1 MMRIIFA
8 IALLLAGSVMA
19 KPIPVILDTDV
30 GNDIDDTFA
39 IALLIRNPAFDVKL
53 ITTTD
58 GMQEYRT
65 KLVAK
70 ELTIAGR
77 TDIPIGIGAGPT
89 PGQGN
94 IAPWV
99 HDFRLRDYKGTVCSD
114 GVDALIKSV
123 KKSKQPMTVIA
134 IGPLQTLGEALRRDP
149 SIAHHARLVAMQGSV
164 FKGYGGSPKPFPEW
178 NVKLDVR
185 AAQRVLSADWQSIT
199 ITPTDTCA
207 LPQIALDQPR
217 LEKLRASPDKLDR
230 AILQAHAIWGGK
242 TDFQTTSLMY
252 DTVAIFLADPSAP
265 DLVNYKTVRIKV
277 TDDAMTIPTA
287 DGREMRVAVS
297 WKNVEGFRDYLL
309 NGLLPRTSR

>member
-1 MMRIIFA
+1 MKILRIVFA
-8 IALLLAGSVMA
+8 ILLLFGCPIIA
-19 KPIPVILDTDV
+19 KPLPVILDTDT
-30 GNDIDDTFA
+30 GSDIDDTFA

-58 GMQEYRT
+58 GQQEYRA

-77 TDIPIGIGAGPT
+77 TDIPVGIGAGPT
-89 PGQGN
+89 AGEGN
-94 IAPWV
+94 LAPWV
-99 HDFRLRDYKGTVCSD
+99 RDFKLSDYRGKIYSD
-114 GVDALIKSV
+114 GVSALIKFI
-123 KKSKQPMTVIA
+123 KKSKEPVTVIA

-149 SIAHHARLVAMQGSV
+149 TIAQRAKLVAMQGSV
-164 FKGYGGSPKPFPEW
+164 YKGYMGSPKPFPEW

-207 LPQIALDQPR
+207 LPEIRLDQSR
-217 LEKLRASPDKLDR
+217 LEKLRASTDKLDQ
-230 AILQAHAIWGGK
+230 AIIQAHAIWGK
-242 TDFQTTSLMY
+242 KSDFQTTSVMY
-252 DTVAIFLADPSAP
+252 DTVAVYLADPHAP
-265 DLVNYKTVRIKV
+265 DLVNFKTVRIKV
-277 TDDAMTIPTA
+277 TDDAMTIPSD

-309 NGLLPRTSR
+309 NGLLPK